1 MTVITVSANLDT
13 NQPLV
18 EESADDGTL
27 KPTAY
32 FEDFLFK
39 LFQDIVAVNDDS
51 GVVETIA
58 LNGTDFELEQSGG
71 VSPLTADLV
80 TLDGRNV
87 ALTLTDNVLSLT
99 QTQGTSP
106 LTVDLGD
113 SLSSF
118 AGLGNWR
125 YRTETVAP
133 PASGQLRFNN
143 TDPELATLLWIN
155 ETNDG
160 GADVGNFLGL
170 LTAGDVIYIQE
181 RSNSDNFVLVQINNN
196 IDFGT
201 YRQFAIAAVVQQ
213 GVALTQNTRVAVV
226 ITASGGDFE
235 GSLSS
240 RAFVH
245 SEFMEPPPL
254 GTAGLQVEGIL
265 GIAAGVGSGVLSPG
279 IGYDFTNHPGVWG
292 LNTGFTAAG
301 RVFLLSQFPR
311 GFHVGVGGTTRFGAW
326 YQAPAILSDAVDRF
340 VLRAGFNSVILPNTL
355 AQAITFEYQD
365 NENGGR
371 WQAICHDGV
380 ETSVDTGIT
389 VVASTYYK
397 LEFEVNAAGTSVEFF
412 IDNVS
417 VATITTNIPTGTGFG
432 HFVNIHIMK
441 LLGVLNRASYIDAY
455 YFDQEITR

>member
-1 MTVITVSANLDT
+1 MTVITISVNLDT
-13 NQPLV
+13 NMELV
-18 EESADDGTL
+18 EEGVDGTL
-27 KPTAY
+27 KATAY

-39 LFQDIVAVNDDS
+39 LFQDIAAVNDDS
-51 GVVETIA
+51 GVVETIT

-125 YRTETVAP
+125 YRTETTPP
-133 PASGQLRFNN
+133 PASGQIRFNN
-143 TDPELATLLWIN
+143 ADPELATLLFVN
-155 ETNDG
+155 NTNDG

-170 LTAGDVIYIQE
+170 LNAGDVIYIQE
-181 RSNSDNFVLVQINNN
+181 RSDSDNFILVQISNN

-201 YRQFAIAAVVQQ
+201 YRQFGIAAVVQQ
-213 GVALTQNTRVAVV
+213 GTALTQNTRVALV
-226 ITASGGDFE
+226 ITASGGEFQ

-240 RAFVH
+240 RSFTY
-245 SEFMEPPPL
+245 SDFMEPP
-254 GTAGLQVEGIL
+254 GGLQADGIQS
-265 GIAAGVGSGVLSPG
+265 ISAGAGSGVSTPTAA
-279 IGYDFTNHPGVWG
+279 YDFTNHPGVWG
-292 LNTGFTAAG
+292 LNTGATAAG
-301 RVFLLSQFPR
+301 RVFLLSQFP
-311 GFHVGVGGTTRFGAW
+311 GGWHVGVGGTTRFGAW
-326 YQAPAILSDAVDRF
+326 YQSPAIASDAANRY
-340 VLRAGFNSVILPNTL
+340 VLRAGFSSIVLPNTL
-355 AQAITFEYQD
+355 LQAITFEAQD
-365 NENGGR
+365 DENGGR

-380 ETSVDTGIT
+380 ETSVDTG
-389 VVASTYYK
+389 VAVGTTLYFK

-417 VATITTNIPTGTGFG
+417 VATIVTNIPAGLGFE
-432 HFVNIHIMK
+432 HFISMHIMK
-441 LLGVLNRASYIDAY
+441 LTGVFNRASYVDAY
-455 YFDQEITR
+455 YFNQEITR

>member
-213 GVALTQNTRVAVV
+213 GTALTQNTRVAVV
-226 ITASGGDFE
+226 ITASGGEFQ

-240 RAFVH
+240 RSFTY
-245 SEFMEPPPL
+245 SDFMEPPQ
-254 GTAGLQVEGIL
+254 GLQADGIQS
-265 GIAAGVGSGVLSPG
+265 IAVGVGASVSVPTAA
-279 IGYDFTNHPGVWG
+279 YDFTNHPGVWG
-292 LNTGFTAAG
+292 LNTGVTAAG
-301 RVFLLSQFPR
+301 RVFLLSEFP
-311 GFHVGVGGTTRFGAW
+311 GGWHVGVGGTTRFGSW
-326 YQAPAILSDAVDRF
+326 YQSPAVASDVANRY
-340 VLRAGFNSVILPNTL
+340 VLRTGFSSLVLPNTL
-355 AQAITFEYQD
+355 VQAITFEAQD
-365 NENGGR
+365 DENGGR

-380 ETSVDTGIT
+380 ETSVDTGIAVGT
-389 VVASTYYK
+389 STYFK
-397 LEFEVNAAGTSVEFF
+397 MEFEVNAAGTSVEFF

-417 VATITTNIPTGTGFG
+417 VATITTNIPLGLAFEHFISMHILKLTG
-432 HFVNIHIMK
+432 VS
-441 LLGVLNRASYIDAY
+441 NRASYVDAY
-455 YFDQEITR
+455 YFNQEITR